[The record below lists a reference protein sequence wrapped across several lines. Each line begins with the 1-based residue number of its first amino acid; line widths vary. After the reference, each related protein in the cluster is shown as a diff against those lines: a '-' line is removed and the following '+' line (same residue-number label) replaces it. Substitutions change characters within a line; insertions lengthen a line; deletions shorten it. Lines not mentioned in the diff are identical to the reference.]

1 MSSVN
6 PWLPYDYSRCN
17 GDTGN
22 SKCVNC
28 LRKLSP
34 GHEFW
39 QSFFTE
45 SPMKD
50 NVCKYYIP
58 FKEVSD
64 V

>member
-17 GDTGN
+17 GETGN

-34 GHEFW
+34 GHEFR

-58 FKEVSD
+58 FKEEK
-64 V
+64 